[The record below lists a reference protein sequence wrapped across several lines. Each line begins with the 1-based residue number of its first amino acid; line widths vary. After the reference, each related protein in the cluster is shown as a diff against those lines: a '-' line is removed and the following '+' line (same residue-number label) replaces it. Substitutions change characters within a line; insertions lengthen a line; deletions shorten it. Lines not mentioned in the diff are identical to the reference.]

1 MINKSKLSNEVI
13 KGQLES
19 YLSYGRG
26 QRPVPPG
33 IYRVRILDILEVRS
47 GSGFVTFQI
56 NFLVVG
62 EARLSDGRVTE
73 EYNTFTIPRQ
83 WVTSA
88 PRRNGRSMASEL
100 LRSAGIATQPRS
112 NREIEKVISQIRETG
127 ELLTVELDWEGF
139 SSALWNRRL
148 KELTGAANST
158 QARNR
163 ATSAQKKLAS
173 RFAVRA
179 RSYGHFPDDPD
190 GEGKLPSYTDPET
203 GVEIYASPKIRR
215 FLPARKFWK

>member
-1 MINKSKLSNEVI
+1 
-13 KGQLES
+13 
-19 YLSYGRG
+19 
-26 QRPVPPG
+26 
-33 IYRVRILDILEVRS
+33 
-47 GSGFVTFQI
+47 
-56 NFLVVG
+56 
-62 EARLSDGRVTE
+62 
-73 EYNTFTIPRQ
+73 
-83 WVTSA
+83 
-88 PRRNGRSMASEL
+88 MASEL

-190 GEGKLPSYTDPET
+190 GEGKLHRYTDPQT
-203 GVEIYASPKIRR
+203 GEEVVASPKIRR
-215 FLPARKFWK
+215 FLPSGEF